1 MPDLL
6 FERAEELNKVFAREI
21 VAHLRGAIATRG
33 TANLVVSGGSTP
45 APLFELLTKT
55 EIDWAKVTI
64 LLADERWVASDHPDS
79 NEGLLKRTLLQ
90 GQASQAKFVS
100 LISAFPDEERTL
112 KEINAALKQIDC
124 FDVVIL
130 GMGNDGHTAS
140 LFPCSAELKE
150 GLTTSAAALVVQ
162 PATAPHQR
170 ISLSA
175 QRLKK
180 THVGFVH
187 TVGADKAA
195 TYEAAMANN
204 DVYATPVLTF
214 LPPQGNFS
222 RRHATER

>member
-6 FERAEELNKVFAREI
+6 FERAGELNNAFAEEI
-21 VAHLRGAIATRG
+21 VTHLRETITEQGKAS
-33 TANLVVSGGSTP
+33 LVVSGGSTP

-55 EIDWAKVTI
+55 ELDWAKVTI
-64 LLADERWVASDHPDS
+64 LLADERWVTSDHPDS
-79 NEGLLKRTLLQ
+79 NEGLLQRTLLQ
-90 GQASQAKFVS
+90 GHARQAKFVS
-100 LISAFPDEERTL
+100 LISAFPDEDLTL
-112 KEINAALKQIDC
+112 REVNAALEEIDC

-150 GLTTSAAALVVQ
+150 GLTTAAAALMVQ

-180 THVGFVH
+180 TKLGFVH

-195 TYEAAMANN
+195 TYEAAVAKD

-214 LPPQGNFS
+214 LPPHGKFC

>member
-6 FERAEELNKVFAREI
+6 FERAGELNNAFAEEI
-21 VAHLRGAIATRG
+21 VSHLREAITQRG
-33 TANLVVSGGSTP
+33 KASLVVSGGSTP
-45 APLFELLTKT
+45 APLFELLANT
-55 EIDWAKVTI
+55 EIDWAQVTI

-79 NEGLLKRTLLQ
+79 NEGLLQRTLLQ
-90 GQASQAKFVS
+90 GHASQATFVS
-100 LISAFPDEERTL
+100 LISAFPDEELTL
-112 KEINAALKQIDC
+112 REVNVALEEIDC

-150 GLTTSAAALVVQ
+150 GLTTAAAALIVQ
-162 PATAPHQR
+162 PTTAPHQR

-180 THVGFVH
+180 TKLGFVH

-195 TYEAAMANN
+195 TYEAAVAKD
-204 DVYATPVLTF
+204 DVYNSPVLTF
-214 LPPQGNFS
+214 LPPHGNFA

>member
-6 FERAEELNKVFAREI
+6 FERAEELNKAFAEEI
-21 VAHLRGAIATRG
+21 VTHLRETITEQGKAS
-33 TANLVVSGGSTP
+33 LVVSGGSTP
-45 APLFELLTKT
+45 APLFELLAKT
-55 EIDWAKVTI
+55 EIDWAVVTI

-79 NEGLLKRTLLQ
+79 NEGLLQRTLLQ
-90 GQASQAKFVS
+90 GHASQARVIS
-100 LISAFPDEERTL
+100 LTSAFPDEDRTL
-112 KEINAALKQIDC
+112 REVNAALEDIDC

-150 GLTTSAAALVVQ
+150 GLTTAAAALMVQ
-162 PATAPHQR
+162 PTTAPHQR

-180 THVGFVH
+180 TKLGFVH

-195 TYEAAMANN
+195 TYEAAVAKD
-204 DVYATPVLTF
+204 DVYVTPVLTF
-214 LPPQGNFS
+214 LPPHGNFA
-222 RRHATER
+222 RRHATAR

>member
-6 FERAEELNKVFAREI
+6 FGRAEELNKAFAEEI

-90 GQASQAKFVS
+90 SHASQAKFVS
-100 LISAFPDEERTL
+100 LISAFPDEELTL
-112 KEINAALKQIDC
+112 KEVNDALQEIGC

-150 GLTTSAAALVVQ
+150 GLTTTTAALMVQ
-162 PATAPHQR
+162 PTSAPHHR

-180 THVGFVH
+180 AHVGFVH

-195 TYEAAMANN
+195 TDEAAMANN

-214 LPPQGNFS
+214 LPPQGNFC

>member
-21 VAHLRGAIATRG
+21 VANLRGAIATRG

-150 GLTTSAAALVVQ
+150 GLTTSAAALMVQ

>member
-6 FERAEELNKVFAREI
+6 FERAEELNKALAEEI
-21 VAHLRGAIATRG
+21 VTHLKEAITEREKAS
-33 TANLVVSGGSTP
+33 LVVSGGSTP
-45 APLFELLTKT
+45 APLFELLAKT

-64 LLADERWVASDHPDS
+64 LLADERWVAYDHPDS
-79 NEGLLKRTLLQ
+79 NEGLLQRTLLQ
-90 GQASQAKFVS
+90 GHARQAKFVS
-100 LISAFPDEERTL
+100 LISAFPDEELTL
-112 KEINAALKQIDC
+112 REVNAALEEIDC

-150 GLTTSAAALVVQ
+150 GLTTAAAALMVQ
-162 PATAPHQR
+162 PTTAPHQR

-180 THVGFVH
+180 TKLGFVH

-195 TYEAAMANN
+195 TYEAAVAKD
-204 DVYATPVLTF
+204 DVYVTPVLTF
-214 LPPQGNFS
+214 LPPHGNFA
-222 RRHATER
+222 RRHATAR

>member
-6 FERAEELNKVFAREI
+6 FERAEELNKAFAEEI
-21 VAHLRGAIATRG
+21 VTHLRETITEQGKAS
-33 TANLVVSGGSTP
+33 LVVSGGSTP
-45 APLFELLTKT
+45 APLFELLAKT
-55 EIDWAKVTI
+55 EIDWAVVTI

-79 NEGLLKRTLLQ
+79 NEGLLQRTLLQ
-90 GQASQAKFVS
+90 GHASQARVIS
-100 LISAFPDEERTL
+100 LTSAFPDEDRTL
-112 KEINAALKQIDC
+112 REVNAALEDIDC

-150 GLTTSAAALVVQ
+150 GLTTAAAALMVQ
-162 PATAPHQR
+162 PTTAPHQR

-180 THVGFVH
+180 TKLGFVH

-195 TYEAAMANN
+195 TYEAAVAKD

-214 LPPQGNFS
+214 LPPHGNFA
-222 RRHATER
+222 RRHATAR

>member
-6 FERAEELNKVFAREI
+6 FERAEELNEAFAEEI
-21 VAHLRGAIATRG
+21 VSHLKEAITERGKAS
-33 TANLVVSGGSTP
+33 LVVSGGSTP
-45 APLFELLTKT
+45 APLFELLAQT
-55 EIDWAKVTI
+55 EIDWATVTI

-79 NEGLLKRTLLQ
+79 NEGLLQRTLLQ
-90 GQASQAKFVS
+90 GHASQARVIS
-100 LISAFPDEERTL
+100 LISAFPDEDRTL
-112 KEINAALKQIDC
+112 REVNAALEEIDC

-150 GLTTSAAALVVQ
+150 GLTTAGAALMVQ
-162 PATAPHQR
+162 PTTAPHQR

-180 THVGFVH
+180 TKLGFVH

-195 TYEAAMANN
+195 TFEAAVTKD

-214 LPPQGNFS
+214 LPPHGNFA
-222 RRHATER
+222 RRHATAR

>member
-6 FERAEELNKVFAREI
+6 FERAEELNKVFAREL

-150 GLTTSAAALVVQ
+150 GLTTSAAALMAQ

>member
-6 FERAEELNKVFAREI
+6 FERAEELNKAFAEEI
-21 VAHLRGAIATRG
+21 VTHLRETITEQGKAS
-33 TANLVVSGGSTP
+33 LVVSGGSTP
-45 APLFELLTKT
+45 APLFELLANT
-55 EIDWAKVTI
+55 EIDWAVVTI

-79 NEGLLKRTLLQ
+79 NEGLLQRTLLQ
-90 GQASQAKFVS
+90 GHASQARVIS
-100 LISAFPDEERTL
+100 LTSAFPDEDRTL
-112 KEINAALKQIDC
+112 REVNAALEDIDC

-150 GLTTSAAALVVQ
+150 GLTTAAAALMVQ
-162 PATAPHQR
+162 PTTAPHQR

-180 THVGFVH
+180 TKLGFVH

-195 TYEAAMANN
+195 TYEAAVAKD
-204 DVYATPVLTF
+204 DVYTSPVLTF
-214 LPPQGNFS
+214 LPPHGNFA
-222 RRHATER
+222 RRHATAR

>member
-1 MPDLL
+1 
-6 FERAEELNKVFAREI
+6 
-21 VAHLRGAIATRG
+21 
-33 TANLVVSGGSTP
+33 
-45 APLFELLTKT
+45 
-55 EIDWAKVTI
+55 
-64 LLADERWVASDHPDS
+64 
-79 NEGLLKRTLLQ
+79 
-90 GQASQAKFVS
+90 
-100 LISAFPDEERTL
+100 
-112 KEINAALKQIDC
+112 
-124 FDVVIL
+124 
-130 GMGNDGHTAS
+130 
-140 LFPCSAELKE
+140 
-150 GLTTSAAALVVQ
+150 VQ

>member
-150 GLTTSAAALVVQ
+150 GLTTSAAALMVQ

-204 DVYATPVLTF
+204 DVYARPVLTF

>member
-6 FERAEELNKVFAREI
+6 FERADELNEAFAEEI
-21 VAHLRGAIATRG
+21 VTHLKEAITERGKAS
-33 TANLVVSGGSTP
+33 LVVSGGSTP
-45 APLFELLTKT
+45 APLFDLLAET
-55 EIDWAKVTI
+55 EIDWAQVTI

-90 GQASQAKFVS
+90 GHASQAKFVS
-100 LISAFPDEERTL
+100 LISAFPDEELTL
-112 KEINAALKQIDC
+112 KEVNAALKDIDC

-140 LFPCSAELKE
+140 LFPCSAKLEE
-150 GLTTSAAALVVQ
+150 GLTTAAAALMVQ
-162 PATAPHQR
+162 PTTAPHQR

-180 THVGFVH
+180 TKLGFVH

-195 TYEAAMANN
+195 TYEAAAAKD

-214 LPPQGNFS
+214 LPPHGNFA
-222 RRHATER
+222 RRHATAR

>member
-162 PATAPHQR
+162 PTSAPHQR

-175 QRLKK
+175 QRLQQ
-180 THVGFVH
+180 TRLGFVH

-195 TYEAAMANN
+195 TYEAAVARD

-214 LPPQGNFS
+214 LPPHGKFC

>member
-6 FERAEELNKVFAREI
+6 FERAGELNNVFAEEI
-21 VAHLRGAIATRG
+21 VTHLREAITQRG
-33 TANLVVSGGSTP
+33 RASLVVSGGSTP
-45 APLFELLTKT
+45 APLFELLAKT

-90 GQASQAKFVS
+90 GHASQAKFVS
-100 LISAFPDEERTL
+100 LISAFPDEELTL
-112 KEINAALKQIDC
+112 KEVNAALKEIDC

-150 GLTTSAAALVVQ
+150 GLTASSAALMVQ

-180 THVGFVH
+180 AHVGFVH
-187 TVGADKAA
+187 TVGADKAS

-204 DVYATPVLTF
+204 DAYATPVLTF

>member
-150 GLTTSAAALVVQ
+150 GLTTSAAALMLQ

>member
-150 GLTTSAAALVVQ
+150 GLTTSAAALMVQ

-187 TVGADKAA
+187 TAGADKAA

>member
-150 GLTTSAAALVVQ
+150 GLTTSAAALMLQ

-222 RRHATER
+222 RGHATER

>member
-6 FERAEELNKVFAREI
+6 FERAEELNKVFAREL

-150 GLTTSAAALVVQ
+150 GLTTSAAALMVQ